1 VRVLLYVNPQ
11 SRHGKRFAGAAR
23 SGLERRAIEIATPP
37 HAHGKVDAVVIA
49 GGDGTLA
56 RHLPS
61 ALRLDVP
68 VGLIPLGTFNE
79 LARTLGIPTEVDA
92 ACETIASGRT
102 RSIDV
107 ASVNG
112 AYYVNEA
119 SVGLSS
125 RLTRLQR
132 PGDKQRFG
140 FLAIAASAL
149 AAFRY
154 LGPFRV
160 EFGYRGDHVSLR
172 TFQLTVANSNR
183 FGGFISADD
192 AAIDDGEL
200 DLYAVEGEG
209 LLPIWGVTRAILHH
223 RVDSS
228 GGLRAYRAP
237 RFMVVTRRPHR
248 ITADGEPAGRTPA
261 EFTVHAGVLRVFVP

>member
-1 VRVLLYVNPQ
+1 MLLFVNPQ
-11 SRHGKRFAGAAR
+11 SRHGKRFAGAVR
-23 SGLERRAIEIATPP
+23 SGLERRGIEIATA
-37 HAHGKVDAVVIA
+37 HAYGVVDAVVIA

-56 RHLPS
+56 RHLPN

-79 LARTLGIPTEVDA
+79 LARTLGIPTEIDA

-102 RSIDV
+102 RRIDV

-154 LGPFRV
+154 LSPFRA
-160 EFGYRGDHVSLR
+160 EIAFNGDRTSLR

-183 FGGFISADD
+183 FGGIISADD

-200 DLYAVEGEG
+200 DLYAVEGQG
-209 LLPIWGVTRAILHH
+209 LLPIWGVTRAILAH
-223 RVDSS
+223 RVDPS

-237 RFMVVTRRPHR
+237 RFSVATRRPHR

-261 EFTVHAGVLRVFVP
+261 EFAVHPGALRVFVP